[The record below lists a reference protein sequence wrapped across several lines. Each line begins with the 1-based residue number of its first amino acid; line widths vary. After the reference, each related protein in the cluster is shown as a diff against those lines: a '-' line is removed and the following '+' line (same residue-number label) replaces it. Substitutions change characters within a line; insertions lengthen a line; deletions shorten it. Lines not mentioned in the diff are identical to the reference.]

1 MCCRLGKWRRKG
13 GALELCIGVKSSGK
27 SVESVFALAAFLHP
41 GPAARS
47 ARPCADERSVGH
59 CYRGG
64 IRTLLIAWITPFD
77 AITSGFVTFERFT
90 NTFEPDTR
98 IRTLLPLA
106 VSADDSWVT

>member
-1 MCCRLGKWRRKG
+1 MAAGIARSS
-13 GALELCIGVKSSGK
+13 CIGVSRRE
-27 SVESVFALAAFLHP
+27 SVESVFALAAFLSSRTR
-41 GPAARS
+41 GSERS
-47 ARPCADERSVGH
+47 PCADERSVGH

-64 IRTLLIAWITPFD
+64 IRTRLIAWITPFD